1 MQTLMYSILDKG
13 VQAFSQPFSA
23 HNDYAA
29 RRVFERSV
37 ADPESIMSIK
47 PSDFALFRIGS
58 FDDDLGLISSED
70 SHPVLISEGLE
81 IYSGLEKSYSS
92 DGTPSVVVSD
102 RVYTQG

>member
-70 SHPVLISEGLE
+70 SHPVLISEGHE
-81 IYSGLEKSYSS
+81 IFSGLERSYSS

-102 RVYTQG
+102 RVNTQG

>member
-29 RRVFERSV
+29 RRVFERAV

-58 FDDDLGLISSED
+58 FDDDSGLISSED

>member
-13 VQAFSQPFSA
+13 VQAFSQPFCA

-29 RRVFERSV
+29 RRVFERAV

-58 FDDDLGLISSED
+58 FDDDLGLISSEV
-70 SHPVLISEGLE
+70 SHPVPIFEGLE